1 LISTAKGR
9 LQSVSEKILESAK
22 LALEENRPNDA
33 IIALEPLVEYDDEN
47 VDALVCLGMAY
58 VQAETPEKAVETLER
73 AEELVE
79 QHYVVEL
86 FLGRALWAMGKF
98 VSAEDRLR
106 EALRLD
112 SSHPDAWIDLGRILF
127 QRREYREALNHI
139 EHALESFPEEVGLLF
154 LHALTLY
161 RLGDYTFATTQWAQ
175 VHKLEPYLMSGISN
189 YAYILLLQERSFE
202 AASFVGYA
210 NVLDSDDYRALILLG
225 ELRFQSGDHEGA
237 LECFGKVLDKDP
249 INIEA
254 LARMAVISKNAR
266 DEKSCKEYLSRA
278 EMELGRDPESWR
290 GLCNAYPQL
299 GMCEEYLDCLIRW
312 TKADKNSAAPWVI
325 LAAEYD
331 RRGQLE
337 HARNA
342 WRTVFELR
350 GYVKIR
356 CPSCEKEVRLPYD
369 SIKGFDVYSPKI
381 CESCGVKISMP
392 AGLPVD

>member
-1 LISTAKGR
+1 MA
-9 LQSVSEKILESAK
+9 EKILESAK
-22 LALEENRPNDA
+22 SALEENRPNDA

-47 VDALVCLGMAY
+47 VDALVCLGIAY
-58 VQAETPEKAVETLER
+58 VQAEMPEKAVEILNI
-73 AEELVE
+73 ADELVE

-86 FLGRALWAMGKF
+86 FLGRALWALGKLA
-98 VSAEDRLR
+98 SAEDRVR

-112 SSHPDAWIDLGRILF
+112 SSQPEAWHDLCRILF

-139 EHALESFPEEVGLLF
+139 ERALNQFPDEVGIVF

-161 RLGDYTFATTQWAQ
+161 RLGDFTLATEQWAK

-189 YAYILLLQERSFE
+189 YAYILLLQNRSFE

-210 NVLDSDDYRALILLG
+210 NTIDPDDYRSLILLG

-254 LARMAVISKNAR
+254 LSRLAVITRNSR
-266 DEKSCKEYLSRA
+266 DEKSSREYLSRA

-290 GLCNAYPQL
+290 GLCNAYPLL
-299 GMCEEYLDCLIRW
+299 GMCEEYVDCLIRW
-312 TKADKNSAAPWVI
+312 TKDDKNAAAPWVV
-325 LAAEYD
+325 LAKEYD
-331 RRGQLE
+331 RLGKLE

-342 WRTVFELR
+342 WRIVFELR

-356 CPSCEKEVRLPYD
+356 CPQCESEVRLPYD
-369 SIKGFDVYSPKI
+369 SIKGFDVYSPRACTSCSAKI
-381 CESCGVKISMP
+381 NMP
-392 AGLPVD
+392 AGLPAD

>member
-1 LISTAKGR
+1 MSD
-9 LQSVSEKILESAK
+9 KILESAK

-33 IIALEPLVEYDDEN
+33 IIALEPLVDYDDEN
-47 VDALVCLGMAY
+47 VDALVCLGIAY
-58 VQAETPEKAVETLER
+58 VQAEIPEKAVEILNK
-73 AEELVE
+73 ADELVE

-86 FLGRALWAMGKF
+86 FLGRALWALGKL
-98 VSAEDRLR
+98 VSAEDRVR

-112 SSHPDAWIDLGRILF
+112 SSQCEAWIDLGRILF

-139 EHALESFPEEVGLLF
+139 ERGLELFPNDVGLVF
-154 LHALTLY
+154 LYALTLY
-161 RLGDYTFATTQWAQ
+161 RLGDYTTATEQWAL
-175 VHKLEPYLMSGISN
+175 VHTLEPYLMSGISN

-210 NVLDSDDYRALILLG
+210 NVIDPDDYRSLILLG

-254 LARMAVISKNAR
+254 LSRLAVIARNAR

-299 GMCEEYLDCLIRW
+299 GMCEEYIDCLIRW
-312 TKADKNSAAPWVI
+312 TKADKNAAAPWVI

-331 RRGQLE
+331 RRGNLE
-337 HARNA
+337 YARNA

-356 CPSCEKEVRLPYD
+356 CPSCKHEIRLSYD
-369 SIKGFDVYSPKI
+369 PIKGFDIYSARV
-381 CESCGVKISMP
+381 CDSCGMKINMP

>member
-1 LISTAKGR
+1 M
-9 LQSVSEKILESAK
+9 SEKVLESAK

-47 VDALVCLGMAY
+47 VDALVCLGIAY
-58 VQAETPEKAVETLER
+58 VQAETPEKAVKILEI
-73 AEELVE
+73 ADDLVE

-86 FLGRALWAMGKF
+86 FLGRALWAMGKLA
-98 VSAEDRLR
+98 SAEDRIR

-112 SSHPDAWIDLGRILF
+112 SSQPDSWIDLGRILF
-127 QRREYREALNHI
+127 QKREYREALNHI
-139 EHALESFPEEVGLLF
+139 ERGLESFPEEVGLLF
-154 LHALTLY
+154 LYALTLY
-161 RLGDYTFATTQWAQ
+161 RMGDYTSATEEWAH
-175 VHKLEPYLMSGISN
+175 VHRLEPYLMSGISN
-189 YAYILLLQERSFE
+189 YAYILLLQERAFE

-210 NVLDSDDYRALILLG
+210 NVLDSDDYRSLILLG

-237 LECFGKVLDKDP
+237 LECFGKVIDKDP

-254 LARMAVISKNAR
+254 LSRLAVIARNAR

-290 GLCNAYPQL
+290 GLCGAYPQL
-299 GMCEEYLDCLIRW
+299 GMCEEYVDCLIRW
-312 TKADKNSAAPWVI
+312 TKADKNAAAPWVI

-331 RRGQLE
+331 RLGKLE

-342 WRTVFELR
+342 WRIVFELR

-356 CPSCEKEVRLPYD
+356 CPSCKKEARLAYD
-369 SIKGFDVYSPKI
+369 SIKGFDVYSPRV
-381 CESCGVKISMP
+381 CDSCGVKINMP

>member
-1 LISTAKGR
+1 M
-9 LQSVSEKILESAK
+9 SEKILESAK
-22 LALEENRPNDA
+22 IALEESRPNDA

-47 VDALVCLGMAY
+47 IDALVCLGIAY
-58 VQAETPEKAVETLER
+58 VQAEIPDKAVEILNR
-73 AEELVE
+73 ADELVE

-86 FLGRALWAMGKF
+86 FLGRALWALGKLT
-98 VSAEDRLR
+98 SAEDRVR

-112 SSHPDAWIDLGRILF
+112 SSQQDAWIDLGRILF
-127 QRREYREALNHI
+127 QKREYREALDHI
-139 EHALESFPEEVGLLF
+139 ERALESFPDEVGLVF
-154 LHALTLY
+154 LYALTLY
-161 RLGDYTFATTQWAQ
+161 RLGDYTSATTQWAE

-210 NVLDSDDYRALILLG
+210 NVIDPDDYRSLILLG

-254 LARMAVISKNAR
+254 LSRLAVISRNAR

-299 GMCEEYLDCLIRW
+299 GMCEEYIDCLIRW
-312 TKADKNSAAPWVI
+312 TKDDKNAAAPWVV
-325 LAAEYD
+325 LGAEYD
-331 RRGQLE
+331 RRGKLE
-337 HARNA
+337 YARNA

-356 CPSCEKEVRLPYD
+356 CLKCENEFRFPYD
-369 SIKGFDVYSPKI
+369 SINGFDVYSALV
-381 CESCGVKISMP
+381 CDSCGAKINMP